1 MSIIRPCNPS
11 FNDVFVLAHFLI
23 LMLVRSGLPIIPEL
37 AYSYTVFLASVPSV
51 SVRFRAKRDEERE
64 RGVQIVGT
72 GACFK
77 KRTRGKRG
85 EISSRFFFL
94 VIFSPALLGSWLCII
109 VILDSTEAPSTKTR
123 CFLLF
128 VFFVFLFCFFFFAA
142 CYCYFFAFCCV
153 FFNLYAS
160 H

>member
-1 MSIIRPCNPS
+1 MWNKELFADAKSQQLRKFVLSIIRPCNPS

-51 SVRFRAKRDEERE
+51 SVRFRAKRDDERE

-94 VIFSPALLGSWLCII
+94 VIFSPALLDSWLCI
-109 VILDSTEAPSTKTR
+109 ILDSTEAPSEK
-123 CFLLF
+123 
-128 VFFVFLFCFFFFAA
+128 
-142 CYCYFFAFCCV
+142 
-153 FFNLYAS
+153 
-160 H
+160 

>member
-1 MSIIRPCNPS
+1 MWNKELFADAKSQQLRKFVLSIVRPCNPS
-11 FNDVFVLAHFLI
+11 FNDIFVLAHFLV

-51 SVRFRAKRDEERE
+51 SVRFRAKRDDERE

-72 GACFK
+72 GACCK

-94 VIFSPALLGSWLCII
+94 VIFLARVLRLLALYYPG
-109 VILDSTEAPSTKTR
+109 
-123 CFLLF
+123 F
-128 VFFVFLFCFFFFAA
+128 
-142 CYCYFFAFCCV
+142 Y
-153 FFNLYAS
+153 
-160 H
+160 